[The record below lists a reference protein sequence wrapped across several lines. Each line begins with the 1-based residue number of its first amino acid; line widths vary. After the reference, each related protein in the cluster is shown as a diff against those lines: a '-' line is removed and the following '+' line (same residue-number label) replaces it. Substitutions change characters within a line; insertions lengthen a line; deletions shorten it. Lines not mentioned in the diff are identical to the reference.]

1 MKISVLFENN
11 SIPSNLNR
19 DYLPISPNA
28 IIFTL
33 FLLNP
38 SLTNI
43 SFSALHWKKT
53 SVQIC

>member
-28 IIFTL
+28 IIFIL

-38 SLTNI
+38 SLTNT
-43 SFSALHWKKT
+43 SFSAVQWKKT